1 MHAIFKRAL
10 MASRGERIEWQGLE
24 IDPRYR
30 FKTETIIELLDITP
44 EEQKEM
50 DVLISPEEKYRR
62 KVEKRRKAGVM
73 PRAEYEGRATR
84 RRSEA
89 RRLVAEGKTV
99 KEIGKLLDVNWRSV
113 YRLISQ

>member
-10 MASRGERIEWQGLE
+10 MASRGERIEWRGLE

-50 DVLISPEEKYRR
+50 DVLISPKEKCRR
-62 KVEKRRKAGVM
+62 KFEKRRKAGVM
-73 PRAEYEGRATR
+73 PREKYEGRAMW

-89 RRLVAEGKTV
+89 RRLVAEGKTFE
-99 KEIGKLLDVNWRSV
+99 EIGKILEVHWRSV
-113 YRLISQ
+113 YRLTSQ